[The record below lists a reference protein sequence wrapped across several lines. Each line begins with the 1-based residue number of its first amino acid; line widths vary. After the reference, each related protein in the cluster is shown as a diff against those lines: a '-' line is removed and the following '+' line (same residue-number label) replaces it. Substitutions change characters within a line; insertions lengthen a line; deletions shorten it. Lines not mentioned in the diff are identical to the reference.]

1 MGGIHY
7 PSGSKLEI
15 LSTSPQNLQNL
26 QKYPFWFVPS
36 INSKYKK
43 TYQTSFVR
51 VYRGKVQSFQSCYNM
66 GDVDE
71 EYEEVGGGSR
81 FLGFMFGNVDDS
93 GVLDVDYLD
102 EDAKEHFAEL
112 SEKLAPA
119 FADMDLSV
127 RLPRA
132 LSGDVEQD
140 YGEKAENVVDYFDI
154 DEDYEGP
161 EIQGAIEED
170 HLLPRQE
177 NLSANVS
184 VDKFREVEHEVVENY
199 DVKSVQE
206 EEQEVVKHDARL
218 SSQLP
223 VLCVENGEVILRF
236 SEIFGSHAKE
246 AVKRNRRYP
255 AHKSRHLSM
264 YVSDFVEDDE
274 EAFLKGTGEGFTA
287 LKLAG
292 FKNDDMTIAKFR
304 LHKEAASF
312 ALLGG
317 PGKGTYL
324 CAEPMKE
331 DLDVDPFVERQS
343 PMCPTFYPLDQ
354 QDWED
359 KIIWDKSP
367 VISDNAVETPEIFGP
382 QDALV
387 DRETERESDRG
398 SQNIRYHPQ
407 LLRLESRFEVD
418 DQADGRMENVNQK
431 LRKRDAVR
439 QSSKF
444 TSHNRDMLEGSW
456 LDQIIWDQNMPI
468 RKPKLILDLE
478 DEQMLFEILD
488 NKDSEHLKLHSQA
501 TIVTP
506 PLKLSNE
513 DPLPRHGAQFC
524 WQHVA
529 NDKHYSNR
537 KTSHQLKSN
546 SKRHTFQIIE
556 IYHSQPAVLLQTMKL
571 KLSNKEVANF
581 HRPKALWYP
590 CDNEKAVKSLG
601 KLPTQGPMKIIIK
614 SLGGKGNF
622 KSSETVKMFYK
633 GRELE
638 DDKSLA
644 AQNVQRNSLL
654 FLVRTKIY
662 LWPRSEKLPG
672 ENKSLRP
679 PGAFKKKSD
688 LSVKDG
694 HVFLVE
700 YCEER
705 PLLLSN
711 TGMGARLCTYYQKSA
726 PDDQNGSLLHNEN
739 SSLGHVIALN
749 PADKS
754 PFLGYTKAG
763 CCQSSLET
771 NMYRAPLF
779 SHKVPSTDYLLV
791 RSAKGKLSI
800 RRLDKL
806 NVVGQQEPLM
816 RVMSPGTRD
825 LKNYMLNRLLVYMC
839 REFRAAEECHLPPS
853 ICVDQLRAQ
862 FPYLSDPFIKN
873 KVKELVNLPK
883 GSSKCW
889 VKNSNFRIFSE
900 DQLRNMVKPEEVCA
914 YESMQAGLYRLKHL
928 GIMETR
934 PPVISSAMN
943 LAAAS
948 HIERELQMTPWNLSG
963 SFVACTMGKEKLDH
977 LEISGLGDPSGRGL
991 GFSYVW
997 AAPQSSMSNAVGKK
1011 NFATG
1016 RARSDSFSRERCQ
1029 EIWERQVHSLSAVGS
1044 DKNESDSEGNSS
1056 DLDSFAGRLENMLDE
1071 DECENG
1077 LGGDHEFEHDKAD
1090 GVKGLVH
1097 SLSAVGSDKN
1107 ESDSEGNCSDPN
1119 SFAGRLENMLEEEE
1133 CETGLGGDHEF
1144 EQDKVDGVKGL
1155 IMRRLLSLN
1164 PAEESEDEVAEAA
1177 ELCRLLMGDET
1188 EKKKKKKTRVLEEAG
1203 LPPCSQT
1210 SFSFENAD
1218 RVKQNIGAAQSDGFY
1233 TFKENPIGD
1242 NKVLANPLKKSKTG
1256 EFKGMREIDSAP
1268 MLKKLKTS
1276 GDGVKMSSEKKP
1288 ARERIFCGACGQHGH
1303 MRTNKKCPKY
1313 GQGLEA
1319 HLETPDLENVRGKSI
1334 PLNSSSQFQ
1343 QKTTTKKLISK
1354 TVIDLV
1360 EASEVENLGPNSKV
1374 VPLRVKV
1381 VGEKLPD
1388 KQALGEKESYQNPVT
1403 SDLETGN
1410 PTVKVSTIK
1419 ISNMTKLGGVS
1430 VESHKPPIGIRPP
1443 TDIDRS
1449 HVKSQKPLPSIVI
1462 QPLATTVRDQVESQK
1477 PSVAKLPLLEV
1488 HKEQHQQK
1496 RHEKQNNM
1504 YFDTE
1509 SAKNKARDDGR
1520 WGEEQETGRTEESA
1534 KRQFVEKFRMTKEQ
1548 EKLAELKRYEAA
1560 FRQER
1565 EEELQDVKKNK
1576 KVKRVLQ
1583 LNCNKRGPQTKD
1595 DSYEDSHTRRF
1606 AKRMPERDQG
1616 AKRRRT
1622 VFLGSY
1628 AQDYA
1633 PPTKHRKG
1641 GEVTLANILE
1651 CIVESLRARIEIS
1664 YLFLKP
1670 VSKKEAPDYRNIIQH
1685 PMDLST
1691 IKVKVRNL
1699 EYKSREQFRQDVWQ
1713 IACNAH
1719 RYNDGRNPVIP
1730 SLADQLLDFCD
1741 HMLLEN
1747 EESLTEAEAGI
1758 E

>member
-1 MGGIHY
+1 MPTRVKEVNTRRRIR
-7 PSGSKLEI
+7 PA
-15 LSTSPQNLQNL
+15 LS
-26 QKYPFWFVPS
+26 
-36 INSKYKK
+36 
-43 TYQTSFVR
+43 
-51 VYRGKVQSFQSCYNM
+51 VYRGKVESFQSCYNM

-71 EYEEVGGGSR
+71 EYEEDGGGSR

-93 GVLDVDYLD
+93 GVLDIDYLD

-112 SEKLAPA
+112 SEKLSPA
-119 FADMDLSV
+119 FTDMDLSV

-161 EIQGAIEED
+161 DIQGATEED
-170 HLLPRQE
+170 HLLPRE
-177 NLSANVS
+177 EYLSANVS
-184 VDKFREVEHEVVENY
+184 VDKFQEVEHEVVENY
-199 DVKSVQE
+199 DE
-206 EEQEVVKHDARL
+206 ESELEVVKHDARL
-218 SSQLP
+218 SSLLP

-287 LKLAG
+287 LKLADGVKHDVSG

-312 ALLGG
+312 ALLDE

-331 DLDVDPFVERQS
+331 DLDVDLFVEMQS
-343 PMCPTFYPLDQ
+343 PMCPPFYPLDQ

-387 DRETERESDRG
+387 DSETERESDRG
-398 SQNIRYHPQ
+398 SQNIRLESQKEFDEKRHDVMLYSRLEPFGSRNSVGALSESRYHPQ

-468 RKPKLILDLE
+468 SKPKLILDLE

-488 NKDSEHLKLHSQA
+488 NKDSERLKLHSQA

-506 PLKLSNE
+506 PLKSSNE

-524 WQHVA
+524 WRHVA

-537 KTSHQLKSN
+537 KTSHQLKLN

-581 HRPKALWYP
+581 HRPKALCKLYV
-590 CDNEKAVKSLG
+590 DHEETVFSVKAKSSK
-601 KLPTQGPMKIIIK
+601 KLD
-614 SLGGKGNF
+614 F

-654 FLVRTKIY
+654 YLVRTKIY

-763 CCQSSLET
+763 CCLSSLET

-779 SHKVPSTDYLLV
+779 SHNVPSTDYLLV

-800 RRLDKL
+800 RRIDKL

-816 RVMSPGTRD
+816 KVMSPGTRD

-839 REFRAAEECHLPPS
+839 REFRAAEERHLPPS

-914 YESMQAGLYRLKHL
+914 YESMQAGLYWLKHL
-928 GIMETR
+928 GIMETH

-948 HIERELQMTPWNLSG
+948 HIERELQTTPWNLSG

-991 GFSYVW
+991 
-997 AAPQSSMSNAVGKK
+997 
-1011 NFATG
+1011 
-1016 RARSDSFSRERCQ
+1016 DSFSRDRCE
-1029 EIWERQVHSLSAVGS
+1029 EIWERQVHSLSAVVS

-1097 SLSAVGSDKN
+1097 NLSAVG
-1107 ESDSEGNCSDPN
+1107 
-1119 SFAGRLENMLEEEE
+1119 
-1133 CETGLGGDHEF
+1133 
-1144 EQDKVDGVKGL
+1144 
-1155 IMRRLLSLN
+1155 
-1164 PAEESEDEVAEAA
+1164 
-1177 ELCRLLMGDET
+1177 
-1188 EKKKKKKTRVLEEAG
+1188 
-1203 LPPCSQT
+1203 
-1210 SFSFENAD
+1210 
-1218 RVKQNIGAAQSDGFY
+1218 
-1233 TFKENPIGD
+1233 
-1242 NKVLANPLKKSKTG
+1242 
-1256 EFKGMREIDSAP
+1256 
-1268 MLKKLKTS
+1268 
-1276 GDGVKMSSEKKP
+1276 
-1288 ARERIFCGACGQHGH
+1288 
-1303 MRTNKKCPKY
+1303 
-1313 GQGLEA
+1313 
-1319 HLETPDLENVRGKSI
+1319 
-1334 PLNSSSQFQ
+1334 
-1343 QKTTTKKLISK
+1343 
-1354 TVIDLV
+1354 
-1360 EASEVENLGPNSKV
+1360 
-1374 VPLRVKV
+1374 
-1381 VGEKLPD
+1381 
-1388 KQALGEKESYQNPVT
+1388 
-1403 SDLETGN
+1403 
-1410 PTVKVSTIK
+1410 
-1419 ISNMTKLGGVS
+1419 
-1430 VESHKPPIGIRPP
+1430 
-1443 TDIDRS
+1443 TD
-1449 HVKSQKPLPSIVI
+1449 
-1462 QPLATTVRDQVESQK
+1462 
-1477 PSVAKLPLLEV
+1477 
-1488 HKEQHQQK
+1488 
-1496 RHEKQNNM
+1496 
-1504 YFDTE
+1504 
-1509 SAKNKARDDGR
+1509 
-1520 WGEEQETGRTEESA
+1520 
-1534 KRQFVEKFRMTKEQ
+1534 
-1548 EKLAELKRYEAA
+1548 
-1560 FRQER
+1560 
-1565 EEELQDVKKNK
+1565 
-1576 KVKRVLQ
+1576 
-1583 LNCNKRGPQTKD
+1583 
-1595 DSYEDSHTRRF
+1595 
-1606 AKRMPERDQG
+1606 
-1616 AKRRRT
+1616 
-1622 VFLGSY
+1622 
-1628 AQDYA
+1628 
-1633 PPTKHRKG
+1633 
-1641 GEVTLANILE
+1641 
-1651 CIVESLRARIEIS
+1651 
-1664 YLFLKP
+1664 
-1670 VSKKEAPDYRNIIQH
+1670 
-1685 PMDLST
+1685 
-1691 IKVKVRNL
+1691 
-1699 EYKSREQFRQDVWQ
+1699 
-1713 IACNAH
+1713 
-1719 RYNDGRNPVIP
+1719 
-1730 SLADQLLDFCD
+1730 
-1741 HMLLEN
+1741 
-1747 EESLTEAEAGI
+1747 
-1758 E
+1758 

>member
-1 MGGIHY
+1 MGMVNTRRRIR
-7 PSGSKLEI
+7 PA
-15 LSTSPQNLQNL
+15 LSE
-26 QKYPFWFVPS
+26 
-36 INSKYKK
+36 
-43 TYQTSFVR
+43 
-51 VYRGKVQSFQSCYNM
+51 YRRKVQSFQSCYNM

-71 EYEEVGGGSR
+71 EYEEDGGGSR

-102 EDAKEHFAEL
+102 EDAKEHFAEI
-112 SEKLAPA
+112 SEKFAPA

-161 EIQGAIEED
+161 EIQGATEED
-170 HLLPRQE
+170 HLLPRE
-177 NLSANVS
+177 EYLSANVS
-184 VDKFREVEHEVVENY
+184 VDKFRKVEHEVVENY
-199 DVKSVQE
+199 DEKSEQE
-206 EEQEVVKHDARL
+206 EEQEVVTHDARL
-218 SSQLP
+218 SSPLP
-223 VLCVENGEVILRF
+223 VLCVGNGEVILRF

-264 YVSDFVEDDE
+264 YVSDFVEEDE
-274 EAFLKGTGEGFTA
+274 EALLKGTGEGFTA
-287 LKLAG
+287 LKLADGVKHDISG

-304 LHKEAASF
+304 FHKEAASF
-312 ALLGG
+312 YLLDG

-331 DLDVDPFVERQS
+331 DLDVDLFVERQS

-387 DRETERESDRG
+387 DSETERESDRG
-398 SQNIRYHPQ
+398 SQNIR
-407 LLRLESRFEVD
+407 LESQKESDEKRHDVMLCSWLEPFGSRNS
-418 DQADGRMENVNQK
+418 ADGRMENVNQK

-456 LDQIIWDQNMPI
+456 LDQIIWDPNMPI

-488 NKDSEHLKLHSQA
+488 NKDSEHLKLHSRA

-506 PLKLSNE
+506 PLMSSNE

-524 WQHVA
+524 WRHVA

-601 KLPTQGPMKIIIK
+601 KLPTQGPMKIIIQ
-614 SLGGKGNF
+614 SLGGKGSKLYVDHEETVFSVKAKSSKKLDF

-633 GRELE
+633 WRELE

-644 AQNVQRNSLL
+644 AQNVQWNSLL
-654 FLVRTKIY
+654 YLVHTKIY

-672 ENKSLRP
+672 ENNSLCP

-726 PDDQNGSLLHNEN
+726 PDDQNGSLLHNEH

-800 RRLDKL
+800 RRIDKL

-816 RVMSPGTRD
+816 KVMSPGTRD

-839 REFRAAEECHLPPS
+839 REFHAAEERHLPPS
-853 ICVDQLRAQ
+853 ICMDQLRAQ
-862 FPYLSDPFIKN
+862 FPYLYDPFIKN

-914 YESMQAGLYRLKHL
+914 YESMQAGLYRLKH
-928 GIMETR
+928 
-934 PPVISSAMN
+934 
-943 LAAAS
+943 
-948 HIERELQMTPWNLSG
+948 
-963 SFVACTMGKEKLDH
+963 
-977 LEISGLGDPSGRGL
+977 
-991 GFSYVW
+991 
-997 AAPQSSMSNAVGKK
+997 
-1011 NFATG
+1011 
-1016 RARSDSFSRERCQ
+1016 
-1029 EIWERQVHSLSAVGS
+1029 
-1044 DKNESDSEGNSS
+1044 
-1056 DLDSFAGRLENMLDE
+1056 
-1071 DECENG
+1071 
-1077 LGGDHEFEHDKAD
+1077 
-1090 GVKGLVH
+1090 
-1097 SLSAVGSDKN
+1097 
-1107 ESDSEGNCSDPN
+1107 
-1119 SFAGRLENMLEEEE
+1119 
-1133 CETGLGGDHEF
+1133 
-1144 EQDKVDGVKGL
+1144 
-1155 IMRRLLSLN
+1155 
-1164 PAEESEDEVAEAA
+1164 
-1177 ELCRLLMGDET
+1177 
-1188 EKKKKKKTRVLEEAG
+1188 
-1203 LPPCSQT
+1203 
-1210 SFSFENAD
+1210 
-1218 RVKQNIGAAQSDGFY
+1218 
-1233 TFKENPIGD
+1233 
-1242 NKVLANPLKKSKTG
+1242 
-1256 EFKGMREIDSAP
+1256 
-1268 MLKKLKTS
+1268 
-1276 GDGVKMSSEKKP
+1276 
-1288 ARERIFCGACGQHGH
+1288 
-1303 MRTNKKCPKY
+1303 
-1313 GQGLEA
+1313 
-1319 HLETPDLENVRGKSI
+1319 
-1334 PLNSSSQFQ
+1334 
-1343 QKTTTKKLISK
+1343 
-1354 TVIDLV
+1354 
-1360 EASEVENLGPNSKV
+1360 
-1374 VPLRVKV
+1374 
-1381 VGEKLPD
+1381 
-1388 KQALGEKESYQNPVT
+1388 
-1403 SDLETGN
+1403 
-1410 PTVKVSTIK
+1410 
-1419 ISNMTKLGGVS
+1419 
-1430 VESHKPPIGIRPP
+1430 
-1443 TDIDRS
+1443 
-1449 HVKSQKPLPSIVI
+1449 
-1462 QPLATTVRDQVESQK
+1462 
-1477 PSVAKLPLLEV
+1477 
-1488 HKEQHQQK
+1488 
-1496 RHEKQNNM
+1496 
-1504 YFDTE
+1504 
-1509 SAKNKARDDGR
+1509 
-1520 WGEEQETGRTEESA
+1520 
-1534 KRQFVEKFRMTKEQ
+1534 
-1548 EKLAELKRYEAA
+1548 
-1560 FRQER
+1560 
-1565 EEELQDVKKNK
+1565 
-1576 KVKRVLQ
+1576 
-1583 LNCNKRGPQTKD
+1583 
-1595 DSYEDSHTRRF
+1595 
-1606 AKRMPERDQG
+1606 
-1616 AKRRRT
+1616 
-1622 VFLGSY
+1622 
-1628 AQDYA
+1628 
-1633 PPTKHRKG
+1633 
-1641 GEVTLANILE
+1641 
-1651 CIVESLRARIEIS
+1651 
-1664 YLFLKP
+1664 
-1670 VSKKEAPDYRNIIQH
+1670 
-1685 PMDLST
+1685 
-1691 IKVKVRNL
+1691 
-1699 EYKSREQFRQDVWQ
+1699 
-1713 IACNAH
+1713 
-1719 RYNDGRNPVIP
+1719 
-1730 SLADQLLDFCD
+1730 
-1741 HMLLEN
+1741 
-1747 EESLTEAEAGI
+1747 
-1758 E
+1758 